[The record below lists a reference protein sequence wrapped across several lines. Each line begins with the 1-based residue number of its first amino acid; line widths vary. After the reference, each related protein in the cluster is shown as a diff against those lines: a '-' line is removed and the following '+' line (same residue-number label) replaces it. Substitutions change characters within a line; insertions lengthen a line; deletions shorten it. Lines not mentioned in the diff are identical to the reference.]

1 MQPSVSVPDVREKR
15 AQWKENIKP
24 EQLEHLVFLDESG
37 VNTNLTRLYGR
48 NLSSKRVVDHALW
61 NTPRSTTVL
70 SSLRFT
76 GEKAF
81 VTYTG
86 GTTGER
92 FITYLRE
99 TLIPTLKPGD
109 IVVMDNMRSHHV
121 KAVGELL
128 RQNGIVP
135 LYLPPYSPDWNPIE
149 MMWSKMKAI
158 LRKWK
163 IRKSDNLQA
172 AIHRALALI
181 SPSDILHWFSFTGYC

>member
-1 MQPSVSVPDVREKR
+1 MREKR
-15 AQWKENIKP
+15 AKWQENIRP

-37 VNTNLTRLYGR
+37 VNTNLTRRYGR
-48 NLSSKRVVDHALW
+48 NLSSQRVVDHTPL

-109 IVVMDNMRSHHV
+109 IVVMDNMCSHHV

-135 LYLPPYSPDWNPIE
+135 LYLPPYSPDLNPIE

-158 LRKWK
+158 LRK
-163 IRKSDNLQA
+163 
-172 AIHRALALI
+172 
-181 SPSDILHWFSFTGYC
+181 